1 MKFKLISISYNFLCR
16 HLIFN
21 NIKEYNEKI
30 FTKTDSKLVKFL
42 DEIHNEFC
50 TFFEVDIPKP
60 KIFFLENRTEIDEI
74 WGKKTE
80 PWLVGAFRGGVIYI
94 FHPDVFESES
104 SHKAEDFWITL
115 KHEYCHFFYNSITK
129 SHYPLWL
136 NEGLASWMSGKKISK
151 KAEQIDC
158 FLNIFDYFDKI
169 DKGVYLAGQFWVEYL
184 IENFGKEK
192 FIKLIKSLKSEF
204 DEKIFSQVF
213 YRIYGIEFKKQNFFN
228 ILN

>member
-1 MKFKLISISYNFLCR
+1 
-16 HLIFN
+16 
-21 NIKEYNEKI
+21 
-30 FTKTDSKLVKFL
+30 
-42 DEIHNEFC
+42 
-50 TFFEVDIPKP
+50 
-60 KIFFLENRTEIDEI
+60 
-74 WGKKTE
+74 
-80 PWLVGAFRGGVIYI
+80 
-94 FHPDVFESES
+94 
-104 SHKAEDFWITL
+104 
-115 KHEYCHFFYNSITK
+115 
-129 SHYPLWL
+129 
-136 NEGLASWMSGKKISK
+136 MSGKKISK